1 MKRSSGRRAKR
12 LAPSL
17 SALLLTLLAACGGHT
32 PPPPDS
38 EPIEADVP
46 LIVNNHTYNDFNIY
60 AVHDGQS
67 SLVGQV
73 VASTTANLVVRR
85 SYVGQGNQLSLHG
98 SPIGGNRRVTFQG
111 QVFNAKPVNSE
122 VFTLQPG
129 MFMEWTL
136 ERDLTKSALM
146 LH

>member
-1 MKRSSGRRAKR
+1 MGRSSGWRAR
-12 LAPSL
+12 LRTPG
-17 SALLLTLLAACGGHT
+17 LTLILLAGCGGHNPS
-32 PPPPDS
+32 PPNPAQM
-38 EPIEADVP
+38 EADVP

-67 SLVGQV
+67 SLVGQA
-73 VASTTANLVVRR
+73 VASTTATLIVRR
-85 SYVGQGNQLSLHG
+85 SFVGQGRQLSLHG
-98 SPIGGNRRVTFQG
+98 SPVGGNRRVTFQG

-122 VFTLQPG
+122 VVTLQPG
-129 MFMEWTL
+129 MSMEWTL

>member
-1 MKRSSGRRAKR
+1 MGRSS
-12 LAPSL
+12 LP
-17 SALLLTLLAACGGHT
+17 ALLLTLLAGCGGHNQ
-32 PPPPDS
+32 PPRNPGHM
-38 EPIEADVP
+38 EADAA

-67 SLVGQV
+67 SLVGQA
-73 VASTTANLVVRR
+73 VASTSATLIVRR

-98 SPIGGNRRVTFQG
+98 SPIGGNRRVTFQN

-129 MFMEWTL
+129 MSMEWTL
-136 ERDLTKSALM
+136 ELDLTKSALK
-146 LH
+146 LY

>member
-1 MKRSSGRRAKR
+1 MRRSSGWRAKP

-17 SALLLTLLAACGGHT
+17 SALLLTLLAGCGGHN
-32 PPPPDS
+32 PPADS
-38 EPIEADVP
+38 VRTEADAP

-67 SLVGQV
+67 SLVGQA
-73 VASTTANLVVRR
+73 VASTTATLIVRR

-98 SPIGGNRRVTFQG
+98 SPIGGNRRVTFQH

-129 MFMEWTL
+129 MSMEWTL
-136 ERDLTKSALM
+136 ELDLTKSALK
-146 LH
+146 LY

>member
-1 MKRSSGRRAKR
+1 MGRSS
-12 LAPSL
+12 LP
-17 SALLLTLLAACGGHT
+17 ALLLTLLAGCGGNKQ
-32 PPPPDS
+32 PPPPS
-38 EPIEADVP
+38 PGQMEADVA

-67 SLVGQV
+67 SLVGQA
-73 VASTTANLVVRR
+73 VASTTATLIVRR

-98 SPIGGNRRVTFQG
+98 SPIGGNRRVTFQH

-129 MFMEWTL
+129 MSMEWTL
-136 ERDLTKSALM
+136 ELDLTKSALK
-146 LH
+146 LY

>member
-1 MKRSSGRRAKR
+1 MGRSSGWRAKP

-17 SALLLTLLAACGGHT
+17 PALLLTLLAGCGGHNPT
-32 PPPPDS
+32 LPSPVQM
-38 EPIEADVP
+38 EGDVA

-67 SLVGQV
+67 SLVGQA
-73 VASTTANLVVRR
+73 VASTTATLIVRR
-85 SYVGQGNQLSLHG
+85 SYVGQSNQLSLHG
-98 SPIGGNRRVTFQG
+98 APIGGNRRVTFQQ

-122 VFTLQPG
+122 VVTLQPG
-129 MFMEWTL
+129 MMMEWTL
-136 ERDLTKSALM
+136 ESDLTKSALR